1 MSFAPYH
8 RFVGCTRLEN
18 TIEGLRQAGGVPIN
32 VHAAYSKYHF
42 SLVHKLQSARYHVET
57 LESYLRTQNAQQ
69 MNPHAVVYRVNFH
82 FDGFLH
88 VLGSALDILAR
99 EVLAYYAINPA
110 GNVYYQTAHAQLT
123 ASRAGDA
130 ILPLL
135 TNPTWRSEFADYRN
149 TATHES
155 IIGTSYTIQ
164 IEVVGNQSVTRV
176 VFPVPD
182 DPRAVP
188 PVCRRNPDIAR
199 YCNTT
204 FKRVLSHTNQIYEHL
219 EARARASG
227 ALPL

>member
-1 MSFAPYH
+1 MNFAPYH
-8 RFVGCTRLEN
+8 RFVACTQLEA
-18 TIEGLRQAGGVPIN
+18 TVEALRQGGHLPPQLQ
-32 VHAAYSKYHF
+32 AAFSKYHF
-42 SLVHKLQSARYHVET
+42 SLIHKLQSARYHVET
-57 LESYLRTQNAQQ
+57 LGAYLRAQNAQQ
-69 MNPHAVVYRVNFH
+69 INPHTVVYRVNFH

-99 EVLAYYAINPA
+99 EILGYYGLAPA
-110 GNVYYQTAHAQLT
+110 GNVYYHTAHAQIT
-123 ASRAGDA
+123 AHRPADP

-135 TNPTWRSEFADYRN
+135 TSPPWRTEFSNYRN

-155 IIGTSYTIQ
+155 IIGTTYTIQ

-182 DPRAVP
+182 DPRATPLVWK
-188 PVCRRNPDIAR
+188 RNPDIVK
-199 YCNTT
+199 YCVTT

-219 EARARASG
+219 DARARANG